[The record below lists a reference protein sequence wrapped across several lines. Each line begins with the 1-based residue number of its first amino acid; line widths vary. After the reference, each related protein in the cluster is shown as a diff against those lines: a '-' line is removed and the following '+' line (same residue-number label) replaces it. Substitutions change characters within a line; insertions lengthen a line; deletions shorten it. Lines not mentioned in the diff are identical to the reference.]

1 MSVGRLVGRSFV
13 RFFDCLE
20 MLNNTQTPLT
30 SASTPTP
37 ASTSTAPA
45 MASLG
50 RTTITTSLPKT
61 MVAVA
66 VLALTTQIVFVK
78 VLLSYFVVY
87 IFFPPSFNISAI
99 VLESMKQQQKSAVI

>member
-1 MSVGRLVGRSFV
+1 MSVGRSFV

-37 ASTSTAPA
+37 TSTAPA

-61 MVAVA
+61 MVAVT